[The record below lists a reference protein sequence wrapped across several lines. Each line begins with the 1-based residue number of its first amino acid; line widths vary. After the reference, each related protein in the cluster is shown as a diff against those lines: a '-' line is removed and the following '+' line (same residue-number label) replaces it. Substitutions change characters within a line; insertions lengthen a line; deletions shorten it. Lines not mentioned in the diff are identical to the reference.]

1 MYDEEK
7 FEDLPLKSKI
17 NSAALI
23 NIRLHNLWNDTH
35 LHSRKGDYASWN
47 ADLDRVWCELA
58 ADVKESTTKETKDTT
73 KGKNKTEKFQDLQAK
88 LKKINPILKWNE
100 IKGFQELSKEQK
112 EKQQAQ
118 YEVLMDKEIF
128 LRQLQNEQGK
138 GTAYWDAA
146 EDYMDG

>member
-1 MYDEEK
+1 MYDEEN
-7 FEDLPLKSKI
+7 FEDLPPKSKI

-58 ADVKESTTKETKDTT
+58 ADVKNGSPFLEKFNEI
-73 KGKNKTEKFQDLQAK
+73 KGK
-88 LKKINPILKWNE
+88 LKEVNPILKWNE
-100 IKGFQELSKEQK
+100 VKGFQELSKEQK
-112 EKQQAQ
+112 EKQQSQ